1 LALCHCVALV
11 LKESLAL
18 LGIES
23 PENM

>member
-1 LALCHCVALV
+1 LCHCVAIV